1 MPLDGQ
7 TLGHYRLLRLI
18 GKGGMG
24 EVYLA
29 EDVHIGRQVAIKVVQ
44 SEQTS
49 YPNEQATKDATRL
62 FQREMKAISALD
74 HTSVL
79 PLYDYGETSI
89 GKSSIAYMV
98 MPYRSEGSLD
108 DWLQQRGTS
117 GPLSPEE
124 VSIFIAQAAD
134 ALQHA
139 HEHNLIHQDVK
150 SSNFLVRHRAGSS
163 SQPDILLT
171 DFGVAK
177 FTTATATASQNVRGT
192 PAYMAP
198 EQWDGEPVPAT
209 DQYALA
215 VMAYV
220 LLTGRPPFVGRMEQV
235 MRQHFNAIPQPP
247 STVNPRIP
255 PALDAV
261 ILRALEK
268 KPEHRFATMT
278 AFANA
283 FAQAVKPSATR
294 EEAPTLRMDV
304 PEQKHLESIVP
315 VSQSQPTGLPVPASL
330 YAEPTV
336 PTSNPE
342 ELVILDA
349 TDALPSLPPGVKQ
362 EERPIPTRPPSRPRS
377 RVGTF
382 LIIGL
387 VLVIIISSIVGFFVY
402 QGNVNQQNMRATAS
416 AQDATSQAIAQANA
430 HTTATAQAY
439 VRATATVVA
448 ANLDPYPQGHGT
460 LALYDPLS
468 QQDNWSNSSDAS
480 VGGSCQFSNKSFVI
494 SQSQSTRPYYCAEKQ
509 TFSNFAFDVQM
520 TFIEGDCGG
529 ILFRG
534 DMSKGSFYYFR
545 LCPNGTY
552 QVRSYANSSSS
563 SNPNIMGGGNFTQ
576 TGSAQTNTLA
586 VVANGNTLTFYINK
600 QQIDSTQDG
609 SYSAGQLALFAENDG
624 DPTQIAFSK
633 ARVWTLQ

>member
-29 EDVHIGRQVAIKVVQ
+29 EDIHIGRQVAIKVVQ
-44 SEQTS
+44 NEQTS
-49 YPNEQATKDATRL
+49 YPNEQTTKDAARL

-74 HTSVL
+74 HTHVL

-108 DWLQQRGTS
+108 DWLQQRQTS
-117 GPLSPEE
+117 NPLSPEE
-124 VSIFIAQAAD
+124 VSNFISQAAD

-139 HEHNLIHQDVK
+139 HEHHLVHQDVK
-150 SSNFLVRHRAGSS
+150 SSNFLVRNRTGSS

-177 FTTATATASQNVRGT
+177 FTTATTTASQNIRGT

-198 EQWDGEPVPAT
+198 EQWEGEPVPAT

-215 VMAYV
+215 VMAYL

-235 MRQHFNAIPQPP
+235 MRQHFNVTPQAP
-247 STVNPRIP
+247 STINSRIS

-268 KPEHRFATMT
+268 KPENRFATIT
-278 AFANA
+278 DFANA
-283 FAQAVKPSATR
+283 FAQAVKPSIFGTFVPTVHQN
-294 EEAPTLRMDV
+294 ESEQKQPEAP
-304 PEQKHLESIVP
+304 VP
-315 VSQSQPTGLPVPASL
+315 VSL
-330 YAEPTV
+330 YTEPTV
-336 PTSNPE
+336 RSPQSE
-342 ELVILDA
+342 ELVVLDSTA
-349 TDALPSLPPGVKQ
+349 TVASLPPEVQKD
-362 EERPIPTRPPSRPRS
+362 ERPIPPRPPSRPRS
-377 RVGTF
+377 RIRTS

-387 VLVIIISSIVGFFVY
+387 VLVVILSSIVSFFVY
-402 QGNVNQQNMRATAS
+402 QSNVNQQNLRATAS
-416 AQDATSQAIAQANA
+416 AQDATSQAIAVANA
-430 HTTATAQAY
+430 HITATAQAY
-439 VRATATVVA
+439 VRATATVIA
-448 ANLDPYPQGHGT
+448 ANPYPYPQGHGT
-460 LALYDPLS
+460 LVLYDPLS
-468 QQDNWSNSSDAS
+468 HQDSWSNSSNTA
-480 VGGSCQFSNKSFVI
+480 VGGSCQFSNKGLVI
-494 SQSQSTRPYYCAEKQ
+494 SQSQSSSPYYCAEKQ
-509 TFSNFAFDVQM
+509 SFSNFAFQVQM
-520 TFIEGDCGG
+520 TFIQGDCGG

-576 TGSAQTNTLA
+576 TGSGQTNTIA

-600 QQIDSTQDG
+600 QEIDSAQDG
-609 SYSAGQLALFAENDG
+609 SYSTGQLAFFAENDG
-624 DPTQIAFSK
+624 DSTQISFSN